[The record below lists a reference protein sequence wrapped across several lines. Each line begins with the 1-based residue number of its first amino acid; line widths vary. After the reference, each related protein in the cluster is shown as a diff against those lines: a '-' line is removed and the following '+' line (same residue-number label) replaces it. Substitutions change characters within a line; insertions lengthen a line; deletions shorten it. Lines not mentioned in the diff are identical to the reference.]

1 MKAPRIDETL
11 HSWDPDREVHVVLL
25 LARISRD
32 LQVLY
37 EPANLST
44 PASAANSTVRFDR
57 LLGAIESHRR
67 TIKVLRNLL
76 QEKRRRLTLPRKTP
90 PTPRGR

>member
-1 MKAPRIDETL
+1 MKPRTYRTL
-11 HSWDPDREVHVVLL
+11 DACDPDLEFHVVLL

-32 LQVLY
+32 LRVLF
-37 EPANLST
+37 EPPDLST
-44 PASAANSTVRFDR
+44 PESAADSAVSCDR
-57 LLGAIESHRR
+57 LLAALESHHR

-76 QEKRRRLTLPRKTP
+76 QEKQRRLTLPRKSP